1 MNMKKTI
8 AAIAAGSVAVSAMAT
23 TVSALDNTELRYS
36 LVANMWEDK
45 AEAWGEAVI
54 TYTIE
59 NVAIPAAGTDL
70 EINIKVPNFG
80 SSGNTGSTWADLMK
94 VTAVVDYNEASITDR
109 SFNYYNGDKIS
120 DADAPAGYVKAS
132 LGSENGDVEDAM
144 KVVLPSASLVEGST
158 ATVKLIAT
166 FNHCADSD
174 ADIKAVVNNATVK
187 VSSDAASAYKTV
199 YASMGAYTKWTAG
212 APLAQFQGYKPL
224 KTTINGINTTWNDDN
239 IITYLQNRWFGT
251 ESKNSYSNVQLLL
264 NDAIANYDSVTFT
277 FETAKDKVN
286 EGTGFYDA
294 ANGTDK
300 YMAFNSN
307 FWADYNNNVIS
318 NDWYGHNFFEG
329 VLVVNGNLTMKLWDE
344 QSFDWTGTSISFDW
358 DTLTA
363 GSMTNNDYANY
374 LHSLNLFTS
383 TDWYWD
389 SMVVALADGTAD
401 DATSDAGADADD
413 EVLDE
418 PNTDDNEEIKNDDVA
433 DDTNETPA
441 PEVSNP
447 VTGNA
452 SVALAVIPVALAAAA
467 VVAKKRN

>member
-23 TVSALDNTELRYS
+23 TVSAFDNTELRYS
-36 LVANMWEDK
+36 LVANMWENK
-45 AEAWGEAVI
+45 PETWGEAVI

-59 NVAIPAAGTDL
+59 NVEMPAAGTDL
-70 EINIKVPNFG
+70 EIGIKTPNFG
-80 SSGNTGSTWADLMK
+80 NSGKAGSTWADFMK
-94 VTAVVDYNEASITDR
+94 VTAVVDYNEASVTDR
-109 SFNYYNGDKIS
+109 SFNFCDQTKFADGIEGYTKADLGSANGD
-120 DADAPAGYVKAS
+120 DEAT
-132 LGSENGDVEDAM
+132 M
-144 KVVLPSASLVEGST
+144 KVVLPSASLVPSAK

-174 ADIKAVVNNATVK
+174 ADIRNVVSDAQVK
-187 VSSDAASAYKTV
+187 VSSDTAPAFKAV
-199 YASMGAYTKWTAG
+199 YASMGAYTKWTA
-212 APLAQFQGYKPL
+212 AEAQAKFQGYKPL
-224 KTTINGINTTWNDDN
+224 KTTINGISTVWNDTN
-239 IITYLQNRWFGT
+239 IITYLQERWFGT
-251 ESKNSYSNVQLLL
+251 ESKNSYANVGLLL

-286 EGTGFYDA
+286 ADGFYDA
-294 ANGTDK
+294 TNGDDK

-413 EVLDE
+413 EVLDDA
-418 PNTDDNEEIKNDDVA
+418 NTDVDNEEINNDDVA